1 MLQTELVQIGTGGV
15 LILNTALLLR
25 LAYIAGTWG
34 ERLLNFEHRIQ
45 RLEAKECPHADCPL
59 KAHLDLGIEER

>member
-34 ERLLNFEHRIQ
+34 ERFANFQKRIE

-59 KAHLDLGIEER
+59 REHLAPGFELR